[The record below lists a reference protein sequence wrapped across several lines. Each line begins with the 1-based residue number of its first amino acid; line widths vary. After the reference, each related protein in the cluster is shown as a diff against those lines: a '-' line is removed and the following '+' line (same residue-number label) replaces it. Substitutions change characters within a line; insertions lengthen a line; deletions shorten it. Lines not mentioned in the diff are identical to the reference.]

1 MKNLIKSNIILAK
14 KFNNTMRY
22 IDDLLTLNNNQ
33 FDAAIKDIYPQ
44 ELQLKKTTEC
54 ATALSYLDV
63 LITIDN
69 GRYSTAVFDK
79 RGSFTFNIVNFP
91 HLSSNIPSKHPI
103 KTSLWSVHFSAS
115 TYW

>member
-1 MKNLIKSNIILAK
+1 MKNLIKNNIILAK

-54 ATALSYLDV
+54 ATALS
-63 LITIDN
+63 
-69 GRYSTAVFDK
+69 
-79 RGSFTFNIVNFP
+79 
-91 HLSSNIPSKHPI
+91 
-103 KTSLWSVHFSAS
+103 
-115 TYW
+115 